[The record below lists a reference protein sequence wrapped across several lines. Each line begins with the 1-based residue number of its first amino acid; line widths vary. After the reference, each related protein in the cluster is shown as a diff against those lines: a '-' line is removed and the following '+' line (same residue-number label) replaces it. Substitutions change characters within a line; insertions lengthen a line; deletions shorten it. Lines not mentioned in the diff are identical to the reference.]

1 VNSPTSGPPA
11 VLVREHV
18 LRLLEAADTAPGG
31 VAPIVQ
37 AGHPVLRAVAAPYDG
52 QLDDSELAALVELM
66 RRTMHAA
73 PGVGLAAP
81 QIGLSLALAVVED
94 PGAMDPE
101 VAELRERPPLP
112 FRVLV
117 NPRYEAIGDERAAFY
132 EGCLSVV
139 GYQAVV
145 ARHRSVRLTG
155 ADESGRAL
163 DEVATGW
170 PARIVQHETDHL
182 GGTLYVDRAEL
193 RSLSASDE
201 LGALWAGEP
210 RPTTAARALGFDAG

>member
-1 VNSPTSGPPA
+1 MSGTPSDA
-11 VLVREHV
+11 GALLREQVH
-18 LRLLEAADTAPGG
+18 RLLDAADAQDGI
-31 VAPIVQ
+31 VPIVQ
-37 AGHPVLRAVAAPYDG
+37 AGHPVLRAVAEPYDG
-52 QLDDSELAALVELM
+52 QLDADELTALVELM

-94 PGAMDPE
+94 PGMLDPDVE
-101 VAELRERPPLP
+101 QVRERPRLP

-117 NPRYEAIGDERAAFY
+117 NPRYEAVGDERASFY

-155 ADESGRAL
+155 LDEAGNAL
-163 DEVATGW
+163 DEVLTGW

-182 GGTLYVDRAEL
+182 GGTLYLDRAEL
-193 RSLSASDE
+193 RSLAQTDE
-201 LGALWAGEP
+201 LGARWAGEP
-210 RPTTAARALGFDAG
+210 RPETAARALGFPLR

>member
-1 VNSPTSGPPA
+1 MSGTPSDA
-11 VLVREHV
+11 GALLREQVH
-18 LRLLEAADTAPGG
+18 RLLDAADAQDGI
-31 VAPIVQ
+31 VPIVQ
-37 AGHPVLRAVAAPYDG
+37 AGHPVLRAVAEPYDG
-52 QLDDSELAALVELM
+52 QLDADELTALVELM

-94 PGAMDPE
+94 PGMLDPDVE
-101 VAELRERPPLP
+101 QVRERPRLP

-117 NPRYEAIGDERAAFY
+117 NPRYEAVGDERASFY

-155 ADESGRAL
+155 VDEAGNAL
-163 DEVATGW
+163 DEVLTGW

-182 GGTLYVDRAEL
+182 GGTLYLDRAEL
-193 RSLSASDE
+193 RSLAQTDE
-201 LGALWAGEP
+201 LGARWAGEP
-210 RPTTAARALGFDAG
+210 RPETAARALGFPLR

>member
-1 VNSPTSGPPA
+1 MSGTPSDA
-11 VLVREHV
+11 GALLREQVH
-18 LRLLEAADTAPGG
+18 RLLDAADAQDGIVP
-31 VAPIVQ
+31 VVQ
-37 AGHPVLRAVAAPYDG
+37 AGHPVLRAVAEPYDG
-52 QLDDSELAALVELM
+52 QLDAEELTALVELM

-94 PGAMDPE
+94 PGMLDPDVE
-101 VAELRERPPLP
+101 QVRERPRLP

-117 NPRYEAIGDERAAFY
+117 NPRYEAVGDERASFY

-155 ADESGRAL
+155 VDEAGNAL
-163 DEVATGW
+163 DEVLTGW

-182 GGTLYVDRAEL
+182 GGTLYLDRAEL
-193 RSLSASDE
+193 RSLARTDE
-201 LGALWAGEP
+201 LGARWAGEP
-210 RPTTAARALGFDAG
+210 RPETAARALGFPLR